1 MYNHTDNNRQMT
13 KPTKKGM
20 KRVSPKAPAKPTKK
34 THKMP
39 DGTVM
44 SGTKHNSSSK
54 PVAGK
59 RKKTKPMG
67 KVKKTI
73 SY

>member
-1 MYNHTDNNRQMT
+1 MPHMYNHTEPNRVIT

-20 KRVSPKAPAKPTKK
+20 KTHTMPNGDVATQGGLAKHSKSSKLVKKAKPVKK
-34 THKMP
+34 KKM
-39 DGTVM
+39 
-44 SGTKHNSSSK
+44 
-54 PVAGK
+54 
-59 RKKTKPMG
+59 

>member
-1 MYNHTDNNRQMT
+1 MPHMYNHTEPNRVIT

-20 KRVSPKAPAKPTKK
+20 KTHTMPNGDVQVKKPAPKNEAKKVVP
-34 THKMP
+34 
-39 DGTVM
+39 
-44 SGTKHNSSSK
+44 
-54 PVAGK
+54 K
-59 RKKTKPMG
+59 RKKNPLG